1 MIRTTPSGN
10 NVHTKKN
17 NNGNGNVD
25 IEGNGLTPRQKKFV
39 DYYIEMGS
47 AIDAYYKAGYK
58 GKNDNVA
65 YVTAYQLLR
74 NTKIQKYVQERN
86 AQLSKERVAD
96 IEEVKEFWT
105 NVVRD
110 PETKMQDRL
119 KASEFIAKTN
129 GAFIDKMEH
138 TGKDGGPI
146 EVNSPRE
153 QIASRIAGI
162 ASRTQEEE
170 DTQ

>member
-10 NVHTKKN
+10 NGHTKKN
-17 NNGNGNVD
+17 NDGNGNV
-25 IEGNGLTPRQKKFV
+25 EGNGLTPRQKKFV

-65 YVTAYQLLR
+65 YVTAHQLLR
-74 NTKIQKYVQERN
+74 NPKVQEYTQERN

-105 NVVRD
+105 RVVRD

-129 GAFIDKMEH
+129 GAFIEKMEH
-138 TGKDGGPI
+138 TGKGGGPI
-146 EVNSPRE
+146 EVGSARE
-153 QIASRIAGI
+153 HVESRIAGI
-162 ASRTQEEE
+162 AARIREKE
-170 DTQ
+170 DTE

>member
-1 MIRTTPSGN
+1 MMRTNSPGN
-10 NVHTKKN
+10 NGHTKKN
-17 NNGNGNVD
+17 NGNNGHALGA
-25 IEGNGLTPRQKKFV
+25 GLTPRQKKFA
-39 DYYIEMGS
+39 DHYIEMGS

-65 YVTAYQLLR
+65 YVTAHQLLR
-74 NTKIQKYVQERN
+74 NPKIQEYTQERN

-105 NVVRD
+105 NVVRN

-129 GAFIDKMEH
+129 GAFIEKMEH

-146 EVNSPRE
+146 EVSSPRE
-153 QIASRIAGI
+153 QIHSRIASIASRIREGE
-162 ASRTQEEE
+162 RNQ
-170 DTQ
+170 

>member
-1 MIRTTPSGN
+1 MIRMNPSGKN
-10 NVHTKKN
+10 GKN
-17 NNGNGNVD
+17 NNGSNGQVHTLGAD
-25 IEGNGLTPRQKKFV
+25 LTPRQRKFA
-39 DYYIEMGS
+39 DYYIETGS
-47 AIDAYYKAGYK
+47 SIDAYFRAGYK
-58 GKNDNVA
+58 ARGNSA
-65 YVTAYQLLR
+65 YVTAHQLLR
-74 NTKIQKYVQERN
+74 NPKIQQYVQERN

-110 PETKMQDRL
+110 PESKMQDRL

-162 ASRTQEEE
+162 ASRIQEEE
-170 DTQ
+170 DTE